1 MADTRGIMSSVS
13 GTIIRVKAGTGG
25 GSSAVV
31 SIQGITRDMSAIIVG
46 SNILLETDAAYMRS
60 LTDNFYV
67 FPFGDKPSDV
77 TLDLMVISE
86 SCAQGNDPAQ
96 PLSFNKG
103 LKELAAFYT
112 TNRVRNSSVK
122 VIKVTIGGGAIVL
135 NGLLTSMRIIG
146 SVDDTAPSVRVS
158 LTMKAWPVNAN

>member
-1 MADTRGIMSSVS
+1 MANTKGIMSSVS

-31 SIQGITRDMSAIIVG
+31 SIQDIGNNLSAIIVG
-46 SNILLETDAAYMRS
+46 CNVLLETDASYMRS
-60 LTDNFYV
+60 LADNFYV
-67 FPFGDKPSDV
+67 FPFGDKPSEV

-86 SCAQGNDPAQ
+86 ACGSSDPSK

-103 LKELAAFYT
+103 LQELAKFYT
-112 TNRVRNSSVK
+112 NNRVRNSSVK
-122 VIKVTIGGGAIVL
+122 VIKVTIGGGAVIL